1 MAQKHFLGKPFDFVN
16 IVHHYRLIMR
26 ADDQALFCRYLYIAV
41 GRYRRAEPFFL
52 RQQQQTDG
60 GASGGFE
67 NKGQASKGFFSEQTN
82 FRIGKPQG
90 KS

>member
-1 MAQKHFLGKPFDFVN
+1 MIRPYFVGTY
-16 IVHHYRLIMR
+16 I
-26 ADDQALFCRYLYIAV
+26 YIAV

-67 NKGQASKGFFSEQTN
+67 NKGQASKGFFFLNRLISGLGNPKEN
-82 FRIGKPQG
+82 RDDIC
-90 KS
+90 